1 MKKKMS
7 LTLKN
12 IKIIWLS
19 SICNLSIY
27 LERREK
33 RERERERERKSR

>member
-1 MKKKMS
+1 MS

-27 LERREK
+27 LERK
-33 RERERERERKSR
+33 ERERERE